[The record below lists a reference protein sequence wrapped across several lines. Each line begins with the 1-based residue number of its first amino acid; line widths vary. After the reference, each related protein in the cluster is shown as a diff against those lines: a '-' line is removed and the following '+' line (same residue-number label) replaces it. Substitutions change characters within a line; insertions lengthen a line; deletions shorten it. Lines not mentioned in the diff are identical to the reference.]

1 MLIVGGMG
9 SLAGAVVGVVVVST
23 IVDVFRRLEIGVTVG
38 GAQWALPAGTQELVL
53 AVFMLM
59 ILVFRKDG
67 LMAGR
72 ELHLSSRQ
80 SKTARTATNVAGE
93 QRNDSVLFDQSA

>member
-1 MLIVGGMG
+1 
-9 SLAGAVVGVVVVST
+9 
-23 IVDVFRRLEIGVTVG
+23 
-38 GAQWALPAGTQELVL
+38 
-53 AVFMLM
+53 MLM